1 MCNFNIDKWS
11 KNAKDIGIQ
20 GILEK
25 FRGNENIHKVL
36 SSLANDVKIV
46 EVSSYPMWGTGVPL
60 SNDHPLF
67 EQNWNS
73 DGYICDIYS
82 DIYVVILTVRITLMS
97 YT

>member
-1 MCNFNIDKWS
+1 MLTTNLKQRGWVEGCVTLILISGS

-46 EVSSYPMWGTGVPL
+46 EVSS
-60 SNDHPLF
+60 
-67 EQNWNS
+67 
-73 DGYICDIYS
+73 
-82 DIYVVILTVRITLMS
+82 
-97 YT
+97 